1 MSHIYIFLTIFFT
14 VYGQIVIKWQVNSAG
29 TLPIEPSEKVV
40 FILRLLLN
48 PWILSGLFSAFLA
61 SLTWMAAMTKF
72 DISYAYPF
80 MSLAFVLV
88 LFLSAFIFKENLT
101 LSKCIGMGAIVAGI
115 IISSKG

>member
-72 DISYAYPF
+72 TLSYAYPF
-80 MSLAFVLV
+80 ISLTFVLIM
-88 LFLSAFIFKENLT
+88 LSAAIFFREPITPPKVFG
-101 LSKCIGMGAIVAGI
+101 IIAIVAGVI
-115 IISSKG
+115 VGAKG